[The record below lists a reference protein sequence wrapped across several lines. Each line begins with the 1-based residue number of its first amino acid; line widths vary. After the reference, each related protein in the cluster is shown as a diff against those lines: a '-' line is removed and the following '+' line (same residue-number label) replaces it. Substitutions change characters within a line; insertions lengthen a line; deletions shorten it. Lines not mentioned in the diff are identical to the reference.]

1 MAKRNVVAKKK
12 VVKKN
17 IARGVV
23 YISATFNNTNITIT
37 DEMGNVICWSTAGGL
52 GFKGSKKS
60 TPYAAQQAVES
71 ALSKAKEHGVKEV
84 GIKVQ
89 GPGSGRETAIKSVGA
104 TEGVKVLWIKDIT
117 PLLIMV
123 ADPLKEEECKEALW
137 QDIEVQ

>member
-23 YISATFNNTNITIT
+23 YISVTFNNTNITIT

-117 PLLIMV
+117 PLPHNGCRPPKRRRV
-123 ADPLKEEECKEALW
+123 
-137 QDIEVQ
+137 